1 MYGMSGVLSEGAYR
15 IQLMSNRSQVFDV
28 SGGSATAG
36 ASVGIYGSNGTVAQI
51 WAFVL
56 FFDGTYLQR

>member
-1 MYGMSGVLSEGAYR
+1 MSGVLSEGAYR

-51 WAFVL
+51 WAFV
-56 FFDGTYLQR
+56 